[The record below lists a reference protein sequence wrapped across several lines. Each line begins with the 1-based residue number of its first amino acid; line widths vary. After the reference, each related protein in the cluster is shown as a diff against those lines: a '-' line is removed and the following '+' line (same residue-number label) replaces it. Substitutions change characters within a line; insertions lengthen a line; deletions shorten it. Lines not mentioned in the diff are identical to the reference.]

1 MESLKDYITKYLS
14 NYSLNKQATIK
25 SVLYTLDS
33 ENISASEYCKNVL
46 GKDIMEVNPLLL
58 IKDMVLNSPFGYSYR
73 EETISSEQKSKLKNK
88 KIVLSKVKYDDEENA
103 EDEIYNV

>member
-33 ENISASEYCKNVL
+33 ENISAAEYCKRAL
-46 GKDIMEVNPLLL
+46 GKDIIDVNPLVL
-58 IKDMVLNSPFGYSYR
+58 IRNMVLNSPFGYSYR
-73 EETISSEQKSKLKNK
+73 DEKQVAVQNGNKENK
-88 KIVLSKVKYDDEENA
+88 KLILEKVSYEVEEND